1 MCGRIINLCENT
13 DCGGALCLPSSLL
26 APSTSVCRMQ
36 EPEDGI
42 QRHVLHSGRRGGHDP
57 EADGALVMSLKGKE
71 GRQEMLG
78 GGSVDGIQWT
88 RVGRSCC
95 SFPGL
100 LLTLCLLLPHKPGC
114 YPHSSLVNPPHS
126 LCSACLHSGISL
138 PPDLPAVSPKVGP
151 TVDPGFF
158 GGP

>member
-78 GGSVDGIQWT
+78 GGAWMASNGPGSGGSAVP
-88 RVGRSCC
+88 SLAC
-95 SFPGL
+95 SQPCASSSPTNLAATHIL
-100 LLTLCLLLPHKPGC
+100 LW
-114 YPHSSLVNPPHS
+114 
-126 LCSACLHSGISL
+126 
-138 PPDLPAVSPKVGP
+138 
-151 TVDPGFF
+151 
-158 GGP
+158 

>member
-1 MCGRIINLCENT
+1 MEG
-13 DCGGALCLPSSLL
+13 SLTFVRTRTVVV
-26 APSTSVCRMQ
+26 PSVCPPACWPPPLVCAGCKSWRTVSRGMCCTVGEEGGMTQ
-36 EPEDGI
+36 KQMVP
-42 QRHVLHSGRRGGHDP
+42 LSCHSRGR
-57 EADGALVMSLKGKE
+57 KE
-71 GRQEMLG
+71 GKRCW
-78 GGSVDGIQWT
+78 GGSMEGIQWT
-88 RVGRSCC
+88 RVGRFCC

-100 LLTLCLLLPHKPGC
+100 LPTLCLLLPHKPGC

>member
-78 GGSVDGIQWT
+78 GGERGWHPMDP
-88 RVGRSCC
+88 GREV
-95 SFPGL
+95 L
-100 LLTLCLLLPHKPGC
+100 LFLPWPAPHPVPSPPPQTWLLPTFFSGEP
-114 YPHSSLVNPPHS
+114 PSL
-126 LCSACLHSGISL
+126 
-138 PPDLPAVSPKVGP
+138 
-151 TVDPGFF
+151 TV
-158 GGP
+158 